1 MGSTSGGLL
10 VFLMVAVAGCA
21 NAEPN
26 ATVEPA
32 VPISAQVTTP
42 KPSVAAP
49 PSPAPV
55 DTTDVEVVYASPAR
69 PLPWNQGSTT
79 RCGET

>member
-32 VPISAQVTTP
+32 VPTSAQVATP
-42 KPSVAAP
+42 KP
-49 PSPAPV
+49 
-55 DTTDVEVVYASPAR
+55 
-69 PLPWNQGSTT
+69 
-79 RCGET
+79 